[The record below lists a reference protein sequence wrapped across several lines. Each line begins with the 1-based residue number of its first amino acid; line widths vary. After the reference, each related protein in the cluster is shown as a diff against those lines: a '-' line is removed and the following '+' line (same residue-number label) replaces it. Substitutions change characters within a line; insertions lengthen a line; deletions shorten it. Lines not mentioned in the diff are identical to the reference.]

1 VALAGAAAFAAV
13 FERGRRLDGRYM
25 QLIVANGETPPS
37 RAGFVIS
44 RKALRRAVDR
54 NRLRRQ
60 VRAMLV
66 ARARAASEP
75 FDVVVRVK
83 PPLARADL
91 PAAADEARQL
101 VARLG

>member
-1 VALAGAAAFAAV
+1 
-13 FERGRRLDGRYM
+13 M
-25 QLIVANGETPPS
+25 QLIVAASDAPPS

-44 RKALRRAVDR
+44 RKALKHAVDR

-66 ARARAASEP
+66 AAAQTRPP

-83 PPLARADL
+83 PPLARKDL
-91 PAAADEARQL
+91 AAAAAEARL
-101 VARLG
+101 LIARLC

>member
-1 VALAGAAAFAAV
+1 
-13 FERGRRLDGRYM
+13 M
-25 QLIVANGETPPS
+25 QLIVAAGDAPPS

-66 ARARAASEP
+66 AQAAEASAP

-83 PPLARADL
+83 PPLARSDL
-91 PAAADEARQL
+91 AAAADEARRL

>member
-1 VALAGAAAFAAV
+1 VSLAGAAAFAAV

-25 QLIVANGETPPS
+25 QLIVAAGARPPS

-66 ARARAASEP
+66 QRAAAFEAP

-83 PPLARADL
+83 PPLTRADL
-91 PAAADEARQL
+91 PAAADEARRL
-101 VARLG
+101 VARVG

>member
-1 VALAGAAAFAAV
+1 MALAGATAFAAV

-25 QLIVANGETPPS
+25 QLIVATGERPPS

-66 ARARAASEP
+66 ARAAEATEP

-83 PPLARADL
+83 PPLSRSDL
-91 PAAADEARQL
+91 PAAADEARRL